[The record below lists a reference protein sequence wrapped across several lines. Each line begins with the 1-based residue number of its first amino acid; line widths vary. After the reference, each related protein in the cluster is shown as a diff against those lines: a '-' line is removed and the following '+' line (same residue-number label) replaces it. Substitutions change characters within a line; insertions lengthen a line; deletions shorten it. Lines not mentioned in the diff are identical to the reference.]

1 MITKIVRTLS
11 FPIQYLFPFI
21 NSIPL
26 HLQKNIRSKTS
37 KRKKKRSF
45 SIDPVSHRTRS
56 SLFHAS
62 SGGGGG
68 KGKQSHNRPAL
79 PSTLLSPPCSHNS
92 TLATAP
98 LQRQRRDRDRGRE
111 RRETLP
117 PHPGSISSPPLHPGK
132 IPKTSSGTEV
142 ERRWKDGVEAVC
154 VHCRGI
160 KAPLKLESLSPFFSL
175 FLSLSSGG
183 SHFRIA

>member
-37 KRKKKRSF
+37 KRKKKEASPSTPF
-45 SIDPVSHRTRS
+45 PIV
-56 SLFHAS
+56 HAHLYS
-62 SGGGGG
+62 THPAGGGG